1 MIVHALNKCFSQNAR
16 VAQRMYVIGHAPDI
30 HNKDRKR
37 KWQGCQGTFPIWKFQ
52 SGFGTDDH
60 LWTSWNLT
68 PRVADNGNV
77 AVRIIRHVRVYEF
90 EVV

>member
-37 KWQGCQGTFPIWKFQ
+37 KDCQGTFSIWKFQ
-52 SGFGTDDH
+52 RGFGTDDH

-77 AVRIIRHVRVYEF
+77 AVRIIRHVVRVHEF
-90 EVV
+90 EGV